1 MIKKRMALI
10 TAVLILCGQFYA
22 CTETKLAGKDQ
33 TDGWEEITASPTF
46 GKAPLTVSF
55 DAGKSLDQYSG
66 EPSLLWDFDDR
77 STSTEISPEHKFKV
91 MGTYMVSLT
100 VIRPDGLRDTFWT
113 TVIVN

>member
-1 MIKKRMALI
+1 MIKKKTAFI
-10 TAVLILCGQFYA
+10 TAVLILCSQFYA
-22 CTETKLAGKDQ
+22 CTVKEPAGKDR
-33 TDGWEEITASPTF
+33 TDTWEEIAARPAF

-55 DAGKSLDQYSG
+55 DAGTSLNQYSG

-77 STSTEISPEHKFKV
+77 SISTEVSPEHTFNV

-100 VIRPDGLRDTFWT
+100 VIRPDGLRDAFWT